1 MLTSLTLHQYST
13 CILLWSLAYVQ
24 RATLLPSSRQN
35 HKSSTSPP
43 PTVFSRLAQFG
54 HHPHLNSGTVP
65 QPPVTSRPSRVA
77 CLFHALKYRTVATD
91 FNHWNHHESTTL
103 DPRIC
108 NLTNS
113 VTRRSRPLRPAPSFR
128 SVVRRDP
135 IAKNFARVCRSDCY
149 ARNRHHPPP
158 RSPSCDPLAGARSA

>member
-1 MLTSLTLHQYST
+1 MLSSLTLHQYST
-13 CILLWSLAYVQ
+13 CILRIPRSALSNEPRFFHHHARTTNHPPLHHRRSFLALPNS
-24 RATLLPSSRQN
+24 AIIHISTLVPCRSRQ
-35 HKSSTSPP
+35 SRADQVASL
-43 PTVFSRLAQFG
+43 VFSTL
-54 HHPHLNSGTVP
+54 S
-65 QPPVTSRPSRVA
+65 S
-77 CLFHALKYRTVATD
+77 TVATD